1 MLRFAITA
9 SSSAPAARLADD
21 LGRYLQAALGHRVV
35 VEVCDS
41 FAEVADQLLE
51 GRATFGWLPPFAYV
65 RIARVGEVR
74 LLVRAVRARQH
85 GYYAVLF
92 TRADSPLRRIE
103 ELAGRRVAFVDS
115 MSASGYLFPLAGL
128 LSAGVG
134 EDDFSATHEGSHAK
148 VVQAVVGGRVDAG
161 ATFCTWNAADATGPI
176 HSAGWTEGGFVPR
189 PAVRVVAR
197 FGPIPGDTICAGTG
211 VDRDTRDAVIAAMA
225 WMHRSEVG
233 ALLARAIFGVS
244 RFEPALPQHYD
255 SVVDAA
261 RTIGLD

>member
-21 LGRYLQAALGHRVV
+21 LGRYFQAALRHRVE

-65 RIARVGEVR
+65 RISRVGGVR
-74 LLVRAVRARQH
+74 LLLRAVRARQH

-92 TRADSPLRRIE
+92 TRAESPLRRIE
-103 ELAGRRVAFVDS
+103 ELAGKRVALVDS

-128 LSAGVG
+128 YAAGVG
-134 EDDFSATHEGSHAK
+134 EDAVTTSFEGSHAK
-148 VVQAVVGGRVDAG
+148 VVQAVIGGRADAG
-161 ATFCTWNAADATGPI
+161 ATFCTWVDDDPHSAV

-189 PAVRVVAR
+189 PAVRVLAR
-197 FGPIPGDTICAGTG
+197 FGPVPGDTICAGADT
-211 VDRDTRDAVIAAMA
+211 DRATRESIIEAMA
-225 WMHRSEVG
+225 CMHRTEVG
-233 ALLARAIFGVS
+233 QLLARGIFGVS
-244 RFEPALPQHYD
+244 RFEPALPQQYD

-261 RTIGLD
+261 RTIGVD

>member
-21 LGRYLQAALGHRVV
+21 LGRYLQAALHHRVD

-51 GRATFGWLPPFAYV
+51 GQATFGWLPPFAYV
-65 RIARVGEVR
+65 RISRVGSVR
-74 LLVRAVRARQH
+74 LLLRAVRARQH
-85 GYYAVLF
+85 GYYSVLF
-92 TRADSPLRRIE
+92 TRADSRLRQLG
-103 ELAGRRVAFVDS
+103 ELVGQRVSFVDS

-128 LSAGVG
+128 YAAGVP
-134 EDDFSATHEGSHAK
+134 EENLVTTYEGSHAK
-148 VVQAVVGGRVDAG
+148 VVQAVIGGRAEAG
-161 ATFCTWNAADATGPI
+161 ATFCTWVDDDPAGTI

-189 PAVRVVAR
+189 PAVRVLAR
-197 FGPIPGDTICAGTG
+197 FGPVPGDTICAGAG
-211 VDRDTRDAVIAAMA
+211 VGRATRDAVIEAMA
-225 WMHRSEVG
+225 SMHRTEVG
-233 ALLARAIFGVS
+233 SLVARAIFGVS

-261 RTIGLD
+261 RTIGVD